1 MARPMQ
7 DRQPRT
13 RLSLS
18 KNEFGAKA
26 NSETSGR
33 TLLAGSSPDYL
44 WASMA
49 QIFGLPAVP
58 ECATWFYQKLD
69 GNLAISRIYGLGCC
83 PVLVT
88 GTKEEF
94 LRWLSEGIR
103 KGEIQLPER
112 NGPAVWPST
121 PLERILLPEANV
133 LDEESP
139 ISQ

>member
-1 MARPMQ
+1 MQ

-18 KNEFGAKA
+18 KNEFGAKV

-58 ECATWFYQKLD
+58 EWATWFYQKLD
-69 GNLAISRIYGLGCC
+69 GNLAISPHLWSGVSPRVGY
-83 PVLVT
+83 
-88 GTKEEF
+88 
-94 LRWLSEGIR
+94 
-103 KGEIQLPER
+103 R
-112 NGPAVWPST
+112 NQG
-121 PLERILLPEANV
+121 R
-133 LDEESP
+133 
-139 ISQ
+139 